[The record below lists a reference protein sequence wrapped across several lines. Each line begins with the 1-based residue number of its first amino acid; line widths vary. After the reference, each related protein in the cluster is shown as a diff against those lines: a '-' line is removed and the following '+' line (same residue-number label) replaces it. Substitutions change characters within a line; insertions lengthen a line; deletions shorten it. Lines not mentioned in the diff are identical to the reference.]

1 MADFQPT
8 PEQLT
13 QIQKILESWR
23 AKAEAVSADY
33 IAAHRAMMTHADQKA
48 QRDEHCMETI
58 WPTCCKEGDVMV
70 SMNIFKT
77 FNNL

>member
-33 IAAHRAMMTHADQKA
+33 VAAHRAMMTDANRKA
-48 QRDEHCMETI
+48 ERDEHYMETI
-58 WPTCCKEGDVMV
+58 WPACCKEGDVMV
-70 SMNIFKT
+70 CINIIQT
-77 FNNL
+77 FYNF